1 MSTSGLKF
9 GDAQFGATFF
19 IPPAPLCMA
28 SAAKDDDAHAP
39 AAKLIRAKSER
50 RVKSIA
56 CRMTTPGFGATKH
69 IRQLSIMM

>member
-1 MSTSGLKF
+1 
-9 GDAQFGATFF
+9 
-19 IPPAPLCMA
+19 MA

-56 CRMTTPGFGATKH
+56 CRMTTPALARRNTFANY
-69 IRQLSIMM
+69 QL